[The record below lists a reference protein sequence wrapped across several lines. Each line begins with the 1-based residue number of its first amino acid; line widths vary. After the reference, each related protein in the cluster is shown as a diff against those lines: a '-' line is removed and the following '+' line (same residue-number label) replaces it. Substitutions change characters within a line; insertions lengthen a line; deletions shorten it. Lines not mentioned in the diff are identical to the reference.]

1 MTKYGNAYAVV
12 PLVALTLSNAPLLM
26 QEKVQEGAK
35 KVFTNWGGDFFKK
48 NLDFRANTN
57 KILEKMQLTK
67 APEVGGPSGAAE

>member
-1 MTKYGNAYAVV
+1 
-12 PLVALTLSNAPLLM
+12 M
-26 QEKVQEGAK
+26 QAKTQEGAK

-67 APEVGGPSGAAE
+67 APEVVGGSGHSGPNSAGDL

>member
-1 MTKYGNAYAVV
+1 
-12 PLVALTLSNAPLLM
+12 M

-67 APEVGGPSGAAE
+67 APEVGGPSGSAE